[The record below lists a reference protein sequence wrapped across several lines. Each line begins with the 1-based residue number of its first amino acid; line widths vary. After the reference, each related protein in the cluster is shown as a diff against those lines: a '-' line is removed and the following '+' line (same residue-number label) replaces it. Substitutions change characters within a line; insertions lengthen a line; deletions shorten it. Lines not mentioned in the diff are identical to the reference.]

1 MASHSFSSDHGVMA
15 PAINCYHHE
24 MAKKMLP
31 ARFEESEIEQIR
43 AQAALEGRSLQDYV
57 HDLLMNAVN
66 ARAQKRTEVLD
77 RVLRISEGLN
87 ERLAR

>member
-1 MASHSFSSDHGVMA
+1 
-15 PAINCYHHE
+15 

-57 HDLLMNAVN
+57 HDLLMNAVD
-66 ARAQKRTEVLD
+66 ARARKRTEVLE
-77 RVLRISEGLN
+77 RVVRVSEGLN
-87 ERLAR
+87 RRLAQ

>member
-1 MASHSFSSDHGVMA
+1 
-15 PAINCYHHE
+15 

-57 HDLLMNAVN
+57 HETLMGAIN
-66 ARAQKRTEVLD
+66 ARVQRRKEVLE
-77 RVLRISEGLN
+77 RVAQVSEGLN
-87 ERLAR
+87 RRLAQ

>member
-1 MASHSFSSDHGVMA
+1 
-15 PAINCYHHE
+15 

-43 AQAALEGRSLQDYV
+43 EQAALEGRSLQDYV
-57 HDLLMNAVN
+57 HDLLMSAVN
-66 ARAQKRTEVLD
+66 ARVLKRAEVLD

-87 ERLAR
+87 ERLAQ

>member
-1 MASHSFSSDHGVMA
+1 
-15 PAINCYHHE
+15 

-66 ARAQKRTEVLD
+66 ARARRRTEVLD
-77 RVLRISEGLN
+77 RVLRVSDGLN
-87 ERLAR
+87 KRLAR

>member
-1 MASHSFSSDHGVMA
+1 
-15 PAINCYHHE
+15 

-43 AQAALEGRSLQDYV
+43 VQAALEGRSLQDYV

-66 ARAQKRTEVLD
+66 ARAQRRAEVLGH
-77 RVLRISEGLN
+77 VLRVSEGLN
-87 ERLAR
+87 KRLAQ

>member
-1 MASHSFSSDHGVMA
+1 MSLTAVDSTS
-15 PAINCYHHE
+15 YHLF

-66 ARAQKRTEVLD
+66 ARAQRRHEVLE
-77 RVLRISEGLN
+77 RVLRVSEGLN
-87 ERLAR
+87 KRLAQ

>member
-1 MASHSFSSDHGVMA
+1 MAA
-15 PAINCYHHE
+15 AITCYHDG

-43 AQAALEGRSLQDYV
+43 AQAALEGRTLQDYV

-66 ARAQKRTEVLD
+66 SRARRRTEVLD
-77 RVLRISEGLN
+77 RVLRVSEGLN